1 MSRRELAL
9 QGTCE
14 YSHKKTVSKK
24 VVCTN
29 KKAFHDYTIESSLE
43 AGIVLTGPEVKSLR
57 AGRANLKDGYAVIE
71 KNEAWLHN
79 VHISPYSH
87 ATNTHVDPL
96 RTRKLLLHQREI
108 RKLAGK
114 VKEKGFALI
123 PTKIYFIDNGKVK
136 IELALARGKKLYD
149 KRADLKK
156 KESDREIEREYK
168 KR

>member
-1 MSRRELAL
+1 M
-9 QGTCE
+9 
-14 YSHKKTVSKK
+14 SKK

-29 KKAFHDYTIESSLE
+29 KKAFHDYTIESTIE

-57 AGRANLKDGYAVIE
+57 AGRANLKDGYAAIE
-71 KNEAWLHN
+71 KNEVWLHN

-87 ATNTHVDPL
+87 ATQTPVDPL

-108 RKLAGK
+108 RKLTGK
-114 VKEKGFALI
+114 VREKGFALI
-123 PTKIYFIDNGKVK
+123 PTKIYFITNGKVK
-136 IELALARGKKLYD
+136 IELGLARGKKLYD

-156 KESDREIEREYK
+156 KQSDREIEREYK